1 MVKYLLDMVKPQ
13 VKKRLKQAEDSVQFV
28 KTCIRN
34 PRCFTANTFSV
45 KIVWPRGLTETP
57 RVPCAGNAKY
67 FLRFVSNIFY
77 IFRAK
82 VSEDPSWRD
91 GATSQFI
98 QLF

>member
-1 MVKYLLDMVKPQ
+1 MVKPQ
-13 VKKRLKQAEDSVQFV
+13 VKKRLKLVEDSVPFV
-28 KTCIRN
+28 KTCNRN
-34 PRCFTANTFSV
+34 PRCFIVNIFFV

-67 FLRFVSNIFY
+67 FLRFVANIFD